1 MHRTV
6 VALALLLAPVALAQT
21 PPEAKS
27 TVTADATETVRVKP
41 DQVKIVV
48 AARVKNPDAITAADE
63 AADQAK
69 KFAEA
74 IKGLKLKSAKVTVAP
89 LQAAKV
95 GDDNNR
101 LLGGGGGPGGVG
113 GGPAA
118 PKDVQA
124 TREVVVTVTDAD
136 FAALSEAVEKV
147 QKEAYTAGLGGAKA
161 NTGYNPFGTGDS
173 DRIKITYHRQD
184 GADDL
189 TTEALGKATKKA
201 TARAEAIA
209 AGLGM
214 KLGPIVSAG
223 EVEPPADPV
232 SNATRIIY
240 GSDTTETTRDDLVD
254 GELVRTVRVRV
265 VYSVVTK

>member
-1 MHRTV
+1 MHRTA
-6 VALALLLAPVALAQT
+6 VALALLLAPLAFAQT

-41 DQVKIVV
+41 DQVRIVV
-48 AARVKNPDAITAADE
+48 AARVKNPDAVTAADE
-63 AADQAK
+63 AAEQAK
-69 KFAEA
+69 KFAETV
-74 IKGLKLKSAKVTVAP
+74 KGLKLKSAKVSVSP

-95 GDDNNR
+95 GDDNN
-101 LLGGGGGPGGVG
+101 GGVRVVGPGGVG

-147 QKEAYTAGLGGAKA
+147 QKEAYTAGLGGAKV

-173 DRIKITYHRQD
+173 DRIKVTYHRQD
-184 GADDL
+184 GADAL

-209 AGLGM
+209 GGLGM

-223 EVEPPADPV
+223 EVEPPADTV

-240 GSDTTETTRDDLVD
+240 GSDNSEVTKDDLID